1 MGLEKLNPFRTT
13 YHGGAAS
20 EWAKKGS
27 KEAKQVEFARKN
39 AGKVQAAK
47 AAVRKCAAKNKE
59 GKVQLKA
66 HCGKLGSGIYCHKH
80 ASQGRTITM
89 AGE

>member
-1 MGLEKLNPFRTT
+1 MGFEKLNPFRTT

-20 EWAKKGS
+20 EYAKKGS
-27 KEAKQVEFARKN
+27 KEAKAVEFARKN
-39 AGKVQAAK
+39 AGKVAAAK
-47 AAVRKCAAKNKE
+47 AAVRQCASKAKP

-66 HCGKLGSGIYCHKH
+66 HCGALGTGQYCHKH
-80 ASQGRTITM
+80 SAQGRTITL

>member
-13 YHGGAAS
+13 YHGGAAA
-20 EWAKKGS
+20 EYAKKGS
-27 KEAKQVEFARKN
+27 KDAKKVEFARKN
-39 AGKVQAAK
+39 AGKVAAAK
-47 AAVRKCAAKNKE
+47 AAVRKCAAKAKP

-66 HCGKLGSGIYCHKH
+66 HCGKLGTGVYCHKH
-80 ASQGRTITM
+80 SAQGRTITM